1 MNDWRES
8 MSTAFLFPG
17 QGSQHPNMLHE
28 LPKHPETERTIE
40 EASEVLGRDALELD
54 TKEALLSTVS
64 VQLSLLISGVAIA
77 RVLKSEGA
85 VPDIV
90 AGHSI
95 GSFSAAVVSEA
106 LDFSNAVSLVELR
119 GKLMEKSYPRN
130 YGMGVIVGLDEM
142 RVSLLVS
149 KVNTV
154 DSPVY
159 IANLNTYDQIT
170 ISGLISAIEEVFKLA
185 RSIGA
190 HMTKILNVSV
200 PSHCKLLDKISQ
212 EMENKMANITL
223 SSPKILFVG
232 NCRARVLR
240 KAEEIRLDLSNGVAN
255 TVRWHDSTT
264 LMYERGVKLFIEL
277 GPGET
282 LTNMAKKEFTDARCI
297 SALNSGIES
306 TCILIRRESEK

>member
-1 MNDWRES
+1 
-8 MSTAFLFPG
+8 MSVAFLFPG

-28 LPKHPETERTIE
+28 LPKHPEVLRTIE
-40 EASEVLGRDALELD
+40 EASKVLGRNALELD

-85 VPDIV
+85 LPDIV

-95 GSFSAAVVSEA
+95 GSFSAAVVSGA
-106 LDFSNAVSLVELR
+106 LDFRDAVSIVELR
-119 GKLMEKSYPRN
+119 GKLMEKSYPKN

-142 RVSLLVS
+142 RISLLVNQ
-149 KVNTV
+149 VNTEN
-154 DSPVY
+154 SPVY

-170 ISGLISAIEEVFKLA
+170 IAGRISAIEEVFTLA
-185 RSIGA
+185 RSMGA
-190 HMTKILNVSV
+190 HMTKILKVSV
-200 PSHCKLLDKISQ
+200 PSHCKLLDSVSKELEEKIS
-212 EMENKMANITL
+212 NTTL
-223 SSPKILFVG
+223 KFPKTLFVG

-240 KAEEIRLDLSNGVAN
+240 KPEEIGEDLSKGVSS
-255 TVRWHDSTT
+255 TVRWHDSAT
-264 LMYERGVKLFIEL
+264 LMYERGVRLFVEL

-282 LTNMAKKEFTDARCI
+282 LTNMAKKEFLDARCI

-306 TCILIRRESEK
+306 ACILIKRERE

>member
-1 MNDWRES
+1 
-8 MSTAFLFPG
+8 MSVAFLFPG

-28 LPKHPETERTIE
+28 LPKHIEVERTIE
-40 EASEVLGRDALELD
+40 EASKVLGRNAFELD
-54 TKEALLSTVS
+54 TKEALMSTVS
-64 VQLSLLISGVAIA
+64 VQLSLLISGVAMA

-90 AGHSI
+90 AGHSV
-95 GSFSAAVVSEA
+95 GSFSAAVVSGA
-106 LDFSNAVSLVELR
+106 LEFSDAVSIVELR
-119 GKLMEKSYPRN
+119 GKLMEKSYSRN

-142 RVSLLVS
+142 RINLLVNQ
-149 KVNTV
+149 VNTEN
-154 DSPVY
+154 SPVY

-170 ISGLISAIEEVFKLA
+170 IAGLISAIEKVFVLA
-185 RSIGA
+185 RSMGA

-200 PSHCKLLDKISQ
+200 PSHCKLLEGVSKEMAEKIS
-212 EMENKMANITL
+212 NTTL
-223 SSPKILFVG
+223 KLPKALFVG

-240 KAEEIRLDLSNGVAN
+240 KVEEIGQDLSNGVAN

-264 LMYERGVKLFIEL
+264 LMYERGVRLFVEL

-282 LTNMAKKEFTDARCI
+282 LINMAQKEFLDARCI

-306 TCILIRRESEK
+306 TCILIKREREG